1 MSSERPAKRIRQAC
15 EPCRRKKSRCPGEK
29 PICSHCSR
37 LRQACHYAEE
47 AERGVFKSVSPSS
60 RSRRVSTRPN
70 QHFDD
75 ARAVRAVATPG
86 IYTTPRPRSPGTSAS
101 GHDGRVEDRLRLVE
115 AQLAEVLRNQGSSS
129 RSTPYRV
136 ANSPVQHLL
145 QRPQPISPSISE
157 PGLPPLEVI
166 THAAEVYLQYCD
178 CQPLPLFHRATFMQ
192 TMRDRDPEIIF
203 SLLALTLRFLEPPH
217 VQHGQ
222 LSPISG
228 YVEAARSL
236 VSRKIF
242 DGAIELST
250 IQALCLLTLVDFSE
264 GNTRRASI
272 YSSQGM
278 SLAHNAGLTCE
289 FHVTLPAQ
297 EKEER
302 RRCFWSLFLL
312 KRLHGADFMV
322 LDFSADD
329 NFPWYPE
336 TTSSP
341 HAQPVD
347 GSLIAQADSDH
358 SIDKGIMAYA
368 IQQTEV
374 WFKITRYA
382 WRRGK
387 PSSVPPWS
395 SKSEY
400 STTIA
405 QLMDLETRMPYKYRF
420 NPAKF
425 SQQPIEHLNAHR
437 DYWGPW
443 LFVQFLY
450 HSNLCLL
457 NHPLLMSLR
466 LRNFKCV
473 IPEIFLQHTSDLI
486 SSHASW
492 IINFIDML
500 DAKGFRVSDPF
511 LGHCVAVVATI
522 YLQESFVDDPTRR
535 KEKQGCFHKCV
546 EFIRGIGAQ
555 WPHVSRIADKLQRL
569 GETVSSTHVAS
580 EVPTRQNR
588 KLLIDLGQFFEI
600 LEYSSSSEISG
611 SAKQLFGPTLHLGV
625 GGSRREIAQT
635 TVLPEP
641 TRVEGQ
647 EFGSGLS
654 ARHVFLKENR
664 NGYFNIEDMSVATDV
679 AALQYS
685 DDELAVLAE
694 SFFHQRPEI
703 EGSVNWWNGGDLVDA

>member
-1 MSSERPAKRIRQAC
+1 MSSERPAKRVRQAC
-15 EPCRRKKSRCPGEK
+15 QPCRRKKARCSGEK
-29 PICSHCSR
+29 PVCSHCSR
-37 LRQACHYAEE
+37 LRQACHYADEV
-47 AERGVFKSVSPSS
+47 ERAVPSPTPRSHQVSARPAYQNIDESRTPSS
-60 RSRRVSTRPN
+60 ANVSSII
-70 QHFDD
+70 
-75 ARAVRAVATPG
+75 V
-86 IYTTPRPRSPGTSAS
+86 TPRPRSSGTSPS
-101 GHDGRVEDRLRLVE
+101 GQDRHVEDRLRIVE
-115 AQLAEVLRNQGSSS
+115 AQLADILRTQGSSS
-129 RSTPYRV
+129 RSTPYP
-136 ANSPVQHLL
+136 AAESPAQSLFHH
-145 QRPQPISPSISE
+145 PASP
-157 PGLPPLEVI
+157 PVYDARLPPWEVI
-166 THAAEVYLQYCD
+166 VDAAGVYLQYCD
-178 CQPLPLFHRATFMQ
+178 CQPLPLFHRASFIQ
-192 TMRDRDPEIIF
+192 TLEHRDPEVLL
-203 SLLALTLRFLEPPH
+203 SLLALTSRFTGSPNSPPNH
-217 VQHGQ
+217 AKPVREYVDTARGI
-222 LSPISG
+222 ISKK
-228 YVEAARSL
+228 V
-236 VSRKIF
+236 F
-242 DGAIELST
+242 DGTIELST
-250 IQALCLLTLVDFSE
+250 IQALCLLALVDFTE

-272 YSSQGM
+272 NSSQGM
-278 SLAHNAGLTCE
+278 SLAHNAGLTSE
-289 FHVTLPAQ
+289 SHVSLSLQ

-302 RRCFWSLFLL
+302 RRCFWSLFML

-336 TTSSP
+336 TTSNP
-341 HAQPVD
+341 HAQ
-347 GSLIAQADSDH
+347 SAEISRIAQSDSDH
-358 SIDKGIMAYA
+358 TLDKGIMAYA

-400 STTIA
+400 STIIA

-420 NPAKF
+420 KPASF

-450 HSNLCLL
+450 HTNLCLL

-486 SSHASW
+486 SSHSSW

-500 DAKGFRVSDPF
+500 DAKGFKATDPF
-511 LGHCVAVVATI
+511 LGHCVAIVATI
-522 YLQESFVDDPTRR
+522 YLQESFVDNSARR
-535 KEKQGCFHKCV
+535 EEKQRYFHKCV
-546 EFIRGIGAQ
+546 GFISRLGEQ
-555 WPHVSRIADKLQRL
+555 WPHVGRIANKLQRL

-588 KLLIDLGQFFEI
+588 KLLIDLGQFFDI
-600 LEYSSSSEISG
+600 LEYSSSSEMSG
-611 SAKQLFGPTLHLGV
+611 STKHLFGPTLHSAV
-625 GGSRREIAQT
+625 SRSRREIAQT
-635 TVLPEP
+635 TILPEP

-647 EFGSGLS
+647 EFGSGMPAMRTFHAAVKGS
-654 ARHVFLKENR
+654 GS
-664 NGYFNIEDMSVATDV
+664 GYFTPDNMGVGIDGTAM
-679 AALQYS
+679 QYS

-703 EGSVNWWNGGDLVDA
+703 EGSINWWNGDDLVDG